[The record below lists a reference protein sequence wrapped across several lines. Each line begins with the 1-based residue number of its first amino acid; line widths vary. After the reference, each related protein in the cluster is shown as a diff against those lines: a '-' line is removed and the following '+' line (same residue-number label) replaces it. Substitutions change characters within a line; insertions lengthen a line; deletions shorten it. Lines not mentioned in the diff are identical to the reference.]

1 MILVI
6 TEEPETAAAACLARV
21 PERLTARRMASA
33 TASTSTMFF
42 STTALGGKRLDG
54 VVLDAVAAA
63 AFRELEQLYGGGTDV
78 QADQR
83 RFGISEKTHG
93 FSPCHGR
100 LHAIRAPLH

>member
-6 TEEPETAAAACLARV
+6 TDEPETAAAACLARG
-21 PERLTARRMASA
+21 PGPADRAADRLGHGLDLDDVLLDHGVGR
-33 TASTSTMFF
+33 
-42 STTALGGKRLDG
+42 KRLDR

-63 AFRELEQLYGGGTDV
+63 AFGELKQLDGGGTDV

-83 RFGISEKTHG
+83 WLGISEKTHG